1 SARIQ
6 RLMARRFPI
15 TTTAARRLLYPR
27 TSHRLPSR
35 HFHTTPSLAGSPFFD
50 LTRLSASR
58 ESQHLSK
65 EKGRPRTEF
74 VPHLELLKSSEV
86 TPFATKKERVGKTG
100 AESHGETESKGTT
113 GILNGRSHSPQEAM
127 HKRERES
134 RIYWHLLKDMMTTEA
149 VLEGFKEAK
158 GKLDGAKQGLLSA
171 ESTRT
176 QAKRGFLSPSALELT
191 EIFDEKISM
200 SPEEIAKAVKEFPN
214 LAFIKKQV
222 DNLNEALR
230 KAREEDP
237 VFVEK
242 LVTGGQCKT
251 QASITNIPETSIATL
266 IKELQATRSTLEKLS
281 AAEQAVKKEDAK
293 NKAVKQEV
301 IKRPRNIERI
311 LLFLSL
317 IVMGGIISIVYHREF
332 VFPASIPEEQ
342 LKRRDRIVE
351 IVEDETLEDHLFD
364 QALLSRMKRWF
375 WAS

>member
-1 SARIQ
+1 
-6 RLMARRFPI
+6 MARRIPI
-15 TTTAARRLLYPR
+15 TTPAARRLLYPR

-35 HFHTTPSLAGSPFFD
+35 HFHTTSSLAGSPFFD

-65 EKGRPRTEF
+65 EKGIPRTEF
-74 VPHLELLKSSEV
+74 APHLELLKSSEV
-86 TPFATKKERVGKTG
+86 TPFATKNDGVGKTG
-100 AESHGETESKGTT
+100 GESYGETESKGT
-113 GILNGRSHSPQEAM
+113 GILNGRSHSLQEVI

-134 RIYWHLLKDMMTTEA
+134 RIYWHLLRDMLTTEA

-158 GKLDGAKQGLLSA
+158 RKLDGAKQRLLSA
-171 ESTRT
+171 KSTRT
-176 QAKRGFLSPSALELT
+176 QAKTDFLYPSALELT
-191 EIFDEKISM
+191 ETFDGKINM
-200 SPEEIAKAVKEFPN
+200 SLEEIAKAVKEFPN

-222 DNLNEALR
+222 DDLNEALR

-242 LVTGGQCKT
+242 LVKGGQCKT
-251 QASITNIPETSIATL
+251 QASITNIPETSIASL

-293 NKAVKQEV
+293 NKAVKQEI

-317 IVMGGIISIVYHREF
+317 IVMGGMIGRIRF
-332 VFPASIPEEQ
+332 LASIPKEQ
-342 LKRRDRIVE
+342 LERRDRIVE
-351 IVEDETLEDHLFD
+351 IVEDEILEDHLFD

>member
-1 SARIQ
+1 
-6 RLMARRFPI
+6 MARRFPI
-15 TTTAARRLLYPR
+15 TTTAAR
-27 TSHRLPSR
+27 RLPSR

-74 VPHLELLKSSEV
+74 APHLELLKSSEV
-86 TPFATKKERVGKTG
+86 TPFATKNERVGKTG
-100 AESHGETESKGTT
+100 AESHGETESKRTT

-158 GKLDGAKQGLLSA
+158 RKLDGAKQGLLSA

-200 SPEEIAKAVKEFPN
+200 SPDEIAKAVKEFPN

-317 IVMGGIISIVYHREF
+317 IVMGGMIGGF
-332 VFPASIPEEQ
+332 NFLASIPKEQ
-342 LKRRDRIVE
+342 LKRGDRTVE
-351 IVEDETLEDHLFD
+351 IVEDEALEDHLFD